1 VEAQIGINE
10 VDTSNHTN
18 QKQTNTVSNN
28 LTCISTNTCRT
39 QESDQRPT
47 NLLMDE
53 NQAETAISSG
63 NSERE
68 KPIWPQMVSFNWKT
82 GTVAQKSKLDRETE
96 DTLKRKSSA

>member
-1 VEAQIGINE
+1 
-10 VDTSNHTN
+10 
-18 QKQTNTVSNN
+18 
-28 LTCISTNTCRT
+28 
-39 QESDQRPT
+39 
-47 NLLMDE
+47 MDE

-68 KPIWPQMVSFNWKT
+68 KPIWPQMASFNWKT